1 LRTGVDLGLRGGRL
15 RDIQMAGDDEMQ
27 KTKPGIARFIRVV
40 IALPFIIVGEVCRA
54 LWKVCESIESAI
66 TGDKW

>member
-1 LRTGVDLGLRGGRL
+1 
-15 RDIQMAGDDEMQ
+15 MQ
-27 KTKPGIARFIRVV
+27 KAKPGIARFIRVV

-54 LWKVCESIESAI
+54 LWQVCESTESAI